1 MVLIGGGA
9 EGRSGGG
16 CEPVNASRTDG
27 FAAVMPAERRV
38 CAADTR
44 RSVK

>member
-16 CEPVNASRTDG
+16 EPVNASRTDG

>member
-9 EGRSGGG
+9 EGRRGG
-16 CEPVNASRTDG
+16 EPVNASRTDG